1 MWKDKELPEETLRW
15 GDLYIPSTPPAED
28 IIICDG
34 GGVLRVEQ
42 SPNFREKRYLVAE
55 LCGGEILLTEFED
68 TNLIERICQVDME
81 YQLKKR
87 VLMKLLPSWHEEAIR
102 LVIER
107 PDLCYKQR
115 VEIHTLTQKVLELSV
130 KGEALIVL
138 EHNERYKIEHE
149 EGLGTIPLEG
159 RLIDVLQSIERPERV
174 HMPFDVWMTRDGVI
188 YQYQWQEGVVELPL

>member
-1 MWKDKELPEETLRW
+1 MWKDTRSEETLGW
-15 GDLYIPSTPPAED
+15 GDIYYPPYVPPED
-28 IIICDG
+28 KVICDNG
-34 GGVLRVEQ
+34 SLRVEY
-42 SPNFREKRYLVAE
+42 SPTIPEKMYLVIKV
-55 LCGGEILLTEFED
+55 CGGEILLAEFDES
-68 TNLIERICQVDME
+68 NLIERICQVDME
-81 YQLKKR
+81 YHVKKR
-87 VLMKLLPSWHEEAIR
+87 VLEKLLPSWHEEAIR
-102 LVIER
+102 LAAKR

-115 VEIHTLTQKVLELSV
+115 VEVYTLTQKVLELSV

-159 RLIDVLQSIERPERV
+159 QLIDVLQSIERPERV